1 MKPTISI
8 KRENTN
14 NDLHRD
20 HRVQNSFYREEKCF
34 DFSVLQDLDRKL
46 LKEQNWNQH
55 KFTTTE
61 HNKRNPSFKHN
72 YSTNLGIKSENK
84 LFKSKTFMSCPNINQ
99 YFILPKEKMDSLE
112 NLDMIDNIDDF
123 TTNLFLDDVIID
135 ESNIDLVSIKLDYF

>member
-1 MKPTISI
+1 MKEKSFSIVNFCQNLVGCRRRKSNTKKYEELSAKNIIERILRRKSFPNGKLCEDKRRLSKSSPNLCAQVNGNLTLKPTISI

-61 HNKRNPSFKHN
+61 RNF
-72 YSTNLGIKSENK
+72 
-84 LFKSKTFMSCPNINQ
+84 
-99 YFILPKEKMDSLE
+99 
-112 NLDMIDNIDDF
+112 
-123 TTNLFLDDVIID
+123 
-135 ESNIDLVSIKLDYF
+135 